1 MLTTY
6 QKKDSEILRL
16 EQLLG
21 FCLMKIHAVVV
32 AFRKKKL
39 GSKFF
44 GRGSERRISQRRLAK
59 NFRTSKWSF

>member
-32 AFRKKKL
+32 SFRKKNL

-44 GRGSERRISQRRLAK
+44 TWLEPNNEGEPHFDS
-59 NFRTSKWSF
+59 